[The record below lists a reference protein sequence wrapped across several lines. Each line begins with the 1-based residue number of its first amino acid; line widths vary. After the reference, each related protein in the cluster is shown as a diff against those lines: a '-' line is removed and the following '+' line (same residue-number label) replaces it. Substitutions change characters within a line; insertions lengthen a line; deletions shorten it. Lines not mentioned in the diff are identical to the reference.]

1 MSAGLDSLSDAG
13 VTVKYV
19 ILDDGWQS
27 TALTGKGRDNK
38 EKAEKNEK
46 IERIE
51 RIEKVAIEE
60 DGRNNREDLELGP
73 GSGPGSALLQSDLL
87 LLDSDGRLSRQLTEP
102 STSTSFSLSTST
114 SSSSLSTSSS
124 STSLSGTAL
133 PSVPVPI
140 STLGEDGELSGAQID
155 GNLAA
160 QKMLEK
166 ESSPVIAFL
175 TTVYYYCC
183 YLCCYYY
190 YHCYCYQYYY
200 QLLLLFLCLSIII
213 IAVTT
218 LLFLY
223 DMSIYTPL
231 SLLYIIA
238 FILSLICMI
247 LHCFL

>member
-51 RIEKVAIEE
+51 RIEKVVIEE
-60 DGRNNREDLELGP
+60 DSRNNREDLELGP
-73 GSGPGSALLQSDLL
+73 GSGPGSVLLQSDLL

-102 STSTSFSLSTST
+102 STYT
-114 SSSSLSTSSS
+114 SSSLSTTSSIS
-124 STSLSGTAL
+124 STSTSTSLSGTAL
-133 PSVPVPI
+133 PSVSVPVSMLQSP
-140 STLGEDGELSGAQID
+140 LGEDGELSGAQID

-175 TTVYYYCC
+175 TTV
-183 YLCCYYY
+183 
-190 YHCYCYQYYY
+190 
-200 QLLLLFLCLSIII
+200 
-213 IAVTT
+213 
-218 LLFLY
+218 
-223 DMSIYTPL
+223 
-231 SLLYIIA
+231 
-238 FILSLICMI
+238 
-247 LHCFL
+247 